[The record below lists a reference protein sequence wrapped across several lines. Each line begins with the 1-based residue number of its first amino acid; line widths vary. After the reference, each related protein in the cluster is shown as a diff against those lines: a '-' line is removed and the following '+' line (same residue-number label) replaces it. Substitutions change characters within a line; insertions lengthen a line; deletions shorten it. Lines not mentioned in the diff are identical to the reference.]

1 MTGGPAGDGA
11 CGSVSPISKGGC
23 IMEISEAYE
32 AGSELTQHLEVNGR
46 KFYYN
51 PRDITIDEEVLSI
64 VKSVNGPESAYVMYR
79 DESVGV
85 VIY

>member
-1 MTGGPAGDGA
+1 
-11 CGSVSPISKGGC
+11 
-23 IMEISEAYE
+23 MEISEAYE
-32 AGSELTQHLEVNGR
+32 AGSELTQRLDVNGR

-51 PRDITIDEEVLSI
+51 PRDITIDEEVLSM
-64 VKSVNGPESAYVMYR
+64 VKSVNGPDSTYVVYK

>member
-1 MTGGPAGDGA
+1 
-11 CGSVSPISKGGC
+11 
-23 IMEISEAYE
+23 MEIGEAYE
-32 AGSELTQHLEVNGR
+32 ADSELTQHLELNGR

-51 PRDITIDEEVLSI
+51 PRDITIDEEVLSV
-64 VKSVNGPESAYVMYR
+64 VKSVNGPESAYVVYK